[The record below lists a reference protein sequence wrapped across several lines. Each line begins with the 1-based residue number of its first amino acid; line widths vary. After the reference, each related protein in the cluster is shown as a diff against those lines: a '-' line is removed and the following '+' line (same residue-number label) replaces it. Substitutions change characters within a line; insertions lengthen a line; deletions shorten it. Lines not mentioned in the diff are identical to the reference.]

1 MVKRLNNI
9 NHLEKNLNKYQ
20 YLIQIQEAIK
30 LDFIHA
36 LIDSNQIEK
45 AVKLKFLELQR
56 IKKKIDSKEK
66 DWEIFN
72 FYQKLKENKKLF
84 LQILELESK
93 FQEILRRSR
102 KSALND
108 IICCYKKEANDE
120 QFSFSELLNK
130 AFGNNV
136 DRKSTRLN
144 SSHARSMR

>member
-1 MVKRLNNI
+1 MVKSLNNI
-9 NHLEKNLNKYQ
+9 NHLEKNSNKYQ

-30 LDFIHA
+30 LDFIYA
-36 LIDSNQIEK
+36 LIDLSQIDK
-45 AVKLKFLELQR
+45 KVKLKFLELQR

-72 FYQKLKENKKLF
+72 FYQKTKEDKKIF

-108 IICCYKKEANDE
+108 IISCYKNEAKDE
-120 QFSFSELLNK
+120 QFSFTELLKN
-130 AFGNNV
+130 AFENNV
-136 DRKSTRLN
+136 KPEILI
-144 SSHARSMR
+144 